1 MSEQT
6 EQTVTKAVSVQTVLQ
21 GVQTLVLLG
30 SIAAV
35 FLTIGRRDAMLD
47 GHGDRI
53 RELAAITSDLART
66 VGTLSATDRE
76 FGARIDSILLR
87 IDRLE
92 ERKN

>member
-6 EQTVTKAVSVQTVLQ
+6 ETNLSQKISVQTVLQ

-35 FLTIGRRDAMLD
+35 FMTIGRRDAMLD
-47 GHGDRI
+47 GHGERI
-53 RELAAITSDLART
+53 KELAAITSDLAKT
-66 VGTLSATDRE
+66 VGSLSATDRE
-76 FGARIDSILLR
+76 FGAKIESIIIR

-92 ERKN
+92 RKQ

>member
-21 GVQTLVLLG
+21 GVQTLVMLG

-35 FLTIGRRDAMLD
+35 FLTVGRRDAMLD
-47 GHGDRI
+47 GHGERI
-53 RELAAITSDLART
+53 KELAAITSDLART

-92 ERKN
+92 RIK

>member
-6 EQTVTKAVSVQTVLQ
+6 EEKVSKAVSVQTVLQ

-35 FLTIGRRDAMLD
+35 FMTVGRRDAMLD
-47 GHGDRI
+47 GHGERI
-53 RELAAITSDLART
+53 RELAAITSDLAKT

-92 ERKN
+92 RKN

>member
-6 EQTVTKAVSVQTVLQ
+6 ESNLSHKVSVQTVLQ

-35 FLTIGRRDAMLD
+35 FLTVGRRDAMLD
-47 GHGDRI
+47 GHGERI
-53 RELAAITSDLART
+53 KELAAITSDLAKT

-92 ERKN
+92 RKP

>member
-6 EQTVTKAVSVQTVLQ
+6 ESTLSHKVSVQTVLQ

-35 FLTIGRRDAMLD
+35 FMTVGRRDAMLD
-47 GHGDRI
+47 GHGERI
-53 RELAAITSDLART
+53 KELAAITSDLART

-92 ERKN
+92 RKQ

>member
-1 MSEQT
+1 MSEST
-6 EQTVTKAVSVQTVLQ
+6 EVTLGKAVSVQTVLQ

-47 GHGDRI
+47 SQGVRI
-53 RELAAITSDLART
+53 TELAAITSDLAKT
-66 VGTLSATDRE
+66 IGSLSATDRE
-76 FGARIDSILLR
+76 FGARIEAILAR

-92 ERKN
+92 RKP

>member
-53 RELAAITSDLART
+53 KELAAITSDLART

>member
-6 EQTVTKAVSVQTVLQ
+6 ETNLSQKISVQTVLQ

-53 RELAAITSDLART
+53 KELAAITSDLAKT

-92 ERKN
+92 RKP

>member
-6 EQTVTKAVSVQTVLQ
+6 ESTLSHKVSVQTVLQ

-35 FLTIGRRDAMLD
+35 FMTVGRRDAMLD
-47 GHGDRI
+47 GHADRI
-53 RELAAITSDLART
+53 KELAAITSDLAKT

-76 FGARIDSILLR
+76 FGAKIESILTR

-92 ERKN
+92 RIK

>member
-6 EQTVTKAVSVQTVLQ
+6 ETTLSQKVSVQTVLQ

-35 FLTIGRRDAMLD
+35 FMTVGRRDAMLD
-47 GHGDRI
+47 GHGERI
-53 RELAAITSDLART
+53 KELAAITSDLART

-92 ERKN
+92 RKP

>member
-6 EQTVTKAVSVQTVLQ
+6 ESNLSHKVSVQTVLQ
-21 GVQTLVLLG
+21 GVQTLVMLG

-35 FLTIGRRDAMLD
+35 FLTVGRRDAMLD
-47 GHGDRI
+47 GHGERI
-53 RELAAITSDLART
+53 KELAAITSDLAKT

-92 ERKN
+92 RIK

>member
-1 MSEQT
+1 MTDEAKDQM
-6 EQTVTKAVSVQTVLQ
+6 TKAVSVQTILQ

-35 FLTIGRRDAMLD
+35 FMTIGRRDATLD
-47 GHGDRI
+47 AQGERLK
-53 RELAAITSDLART
+53 ELAAITSDLAKT

-92 ERKN
+92 RKP

>member
-1 MSEQT
+1 MT
-6 EQTVTKAVSVQTVLQ
+6 EQAKDQMTKAVSVQTVLQ

-35 FLTIGRRDAMLD
+35 FLTVGRRDAMLD
-47 GHGDRI
+47 GHGDRLK
-53 RELAAITSDLART
+53 ELAAITSDLAKT

-92 ERKN
+92 RKP

>member
-6 EQTVTKAVSVQTVLQ
+6 ETTLSQKVSVQTVLQ

-47 GHGDRI
+47 GHGERI
-53 RELAAITSDLART
+53 KELAAITSDLART

-76 FGARIDSILLR
+76 FGARIDSIILR

-92 ERKN
+92 RIK

>member
-47 GHGDRI
+47 GHGERI
-53 RELAAITSDLART
+53 KELAAITSDLART

-92 ERKN
+92 RKP

>member
-6 EQTVTKAVSVQTVLQ
+6 ESTLSHKVSVQTVLQ

-35 FLTIGRRDAMLD
+35 FLTVGRRDAMLD
-47 GHGDRI
+47 GHGERI
-53 RELAAITSDLART
+53 KELAAITSDLART

-92 ERKN
+92 RKP

>member
-6 EQTVTKAVSVQTVLQ
+6 ESTLSHKVSVQTVLQ

-35 FLTIGRRDAMLD
+35 FMTIGRRDAMLD
-47 GHGDRI
+47 GHGERI
-53 RELAAITSDLART
+53 KELAAITSDLAKT
-66 VGTLSATDRE
+66 VGSLSATDRE
-76 FGARIDSILLR
+76 FGAKIESIIIR

-92 ERKN
+92 RTK

>member
-1 MSEQT
+1 MSEHT

-53 RELAAITSDLART
+53 KELAAITSDLART

-92 ERKN
+92 RTP

>member
-6 EQTVTKAVSVQTVLQ
+6 ESNLSHKVSVQTVLQ

-35 FLTIGRRDAMLD
+35 FMTIGRRDAMLD
-47 GHGDRI
+47 GHGERI
-53 RELAAITSDLART
+53 KELAAITSDLAKT
-66 VGTLSATDRE
+66 VGSLSATDRE
-76 FGARIDSILLR
+76 FGAKIESIIIR

-92 ERKN
+92 RTK

>member
-53 RELAAITSDLART
+53 KELAAITSDLART

-92 ERKN
+92 RTP

>member
-6 EQTVTKAVSVQTVLQ
+6 ESNLSHKVSVQTVLQ

-35 FLTIGRRDAMLD
+35 FLTVGRRDAMLD
-47 GHGDRI
+47 GHGERI
-53 RELAAITSDLART
+53 KELAAITSDLAKT

-92 ERKN
+92 RIK

>member
-47 GHGDRI
+47 GHGERI
-53 RELAAITSDLART
+53 KELAAITSDLART

-92 ERKN
+92 RKN

>member
-1 MSEQT
+1 MT
-6 EQTVTKAVSVQTVLQ
+6 EAAKDQMTKAVSVQTVLQ

-35 FLTIGRRDAMLD
+35 FMTVGRRDATLD
-47 GHGDRI
+47 AQGERLK
-53 RELAAITSDLART
+53 ELAAITSDLAKT

-92 ERKN
+92 RKP

>member
-6 EQTVTKAVSVQTVLQ
+6 ETNLSQKISVQTVLQ

-35 FLTIGRRDAMLD
+35 FLTVGRRDAMLD
-47 GHGDRI
+47 GHGERI
-53 RELAAITSDLART
+53 KELAAITSDLART

-92 ERKN
+92 RKQ

>member
-21 GVQTLVLLG
+21 GVQTLVMLG

-47 GHGDRI
+47 GHGERI
-53 RELAAITSDLART
+53 KELAAITSDLART

-92 ERKN
+92 RKP